1 MANIL
6 GIQMLAEFIGTF
18 ILACAIEFNTRY
30 CEGLQSGN
38 VFCILGGFFIAIT
51 VTRELSGGHIN
62 PAVTIT
68 FYLIEKDQKVKNE
81 KANQMWMYIIS
92 QLAGAICAAVLGI
105 VIYNNNV
112 FKLAPNLNANIA
124 SAFILE
130 VIGSALFYTVIL
142 VQSNR
147 HAALTNDKTMST
159 LIITAGLAAGS
170 AFAGNISGACLNPA
184 IGFGFNFGRILQN
197 GKMEECKFLWGYILA
212 PIIGS
217 FCASYFYTEYFSKY
231 FELDEISDR
240 DNAKAFLISEM
251 NEINETKK
259 ATK

>member
-6 GIQMLAEFIGTF
+6 GVKMFAEFIGTF
-18 ILACAIEFNTRY
+18 ILASAIEFNTMY
-30 CEGLQSGN
+30 FEGMQNGN
-38 VFCILGGFFIAIT
+38 VFSILGGFFIAIT

-68 FYLIEKDQKVKNE
+68 FYLIEKDQREKNA

-105 VIYNNNV
+105 VLYNDNV

-142 VQSNR
+142 VQSNK

-159 LIITAGLAAGS
+159 LIITAGLAAGC

-197 GKMEECKFLWGYILA
+197 GKMEECKFLWGYILG

-217 FCASYFYTEYFSKY
+217 YCASYFYTEYYFKY
-231 FELDEISDR
+231 FELDEMSGKDTQ
-240 DNAKAFLISEM
+240 KTFLISEM
-251 NEINETKK
+251 NELKDSSH
-259 ATK
+259 